1 MKCLNIQQI
10 VRTAGTLGGSVLVLD
25 SIMATT
31 EPPPTGPRQNNT
43 NQRNRGTIE
52 VLKDTFIGMQKISS
66 VG

>member
-43 NQRNRGTIE
+43 NQRNRGTI
-52 VLKDTFIGMQKISS
+52 V
-66 VG
+66 